1 MNEHFFPLHR
11 LGTWTAMACLW
22 ISSTV
27 VLRAEDAPAVSASDL
42 AAKLSALRQ
51 DGNTYIRVRM
61 EIKGGSASTT
71 LQLEIKSRRTPSASE
86 VVYQVLFPRERK
98 GEAVIVRKTA
108 GSLGSVSLVSASG
121 AVKSLESSQMTGALF
136 DSDLSYE
143 DSVDNFFGWEHQTI
157 VGTEK
162 VNGVNCQILES
173 KPGKKDRSS
182 YTSVKSW
189 IDATRLVPLRVDKL
203 VGGGRQARRID
214 TMSVHDDDGRY
225 VPENLIVRRPGQE
238 TTTKFDGSRLKRG
251 MNYSDSDFSPE
262 GQKKAAAQ

>member
-1 MNEHFFPLHR
+1 
-11 LGTWTAMACLW
+11 MASALL
-22 ISSTV
+22 
-27 VLRAEDAPAVSASDL
+27 LRAEDASPISAPDL

-61 EIKGGSASTT
+61 EMKGGAANGTT
-71 LQLEIKSRRTPSASE
+71 LQLEIKSRRTSSSSE

-108 GSLGSVSLVSASG
+108 GSLGSGSLVAASG
-121 AVKSLESSQMTGALF
+121 AVKSLESSQMTSGLF

-143 DSVDNFFGWEHQTI
+143 DTVDNFFGWEHQTI

-162 VNGVNCQILES
+162 VSGVTCQILES
-173 KPGKKDRSS
+173 KPGKKDHSS

-189 IDATRLVPLRVDKL
+189 IDTTRMVPLRVDKL

-225 VPENLIVRRPGQE
+225 IPENLLVRRPGQE
-238 TTTKFDGSRLKRG
+238 SSTKFDGSRLKRG
-251 MNYSDSDFSPE
+251 MNYTDSDFSPE
-262 GQKKAAAQ
+262 GLKKAAGQ